1 MRTGARGK
9 GQGASVGSL
18 TCPWPLFSGLFLLLC
33 ILLTGCASSGSVSP
47 ADNDV
52 IFIVTGVGGNS
63 GYEGIRDAVKK
74 PGRAVRIVAWGSPV
88 FVMNFSTESIHND
101 AEKMLA
107 QKIDAWHKD
116 HPTGAIDLIGHSAG
130 CGVVLGALPRTSSA
144 RANTVILLAPS
155 VSPGY
160 DLAPALAQIDG
171 KLHVFYSDR
180 DTFFLEWRT
189 SNFGTYDRV
198 RSKAA
203 GNVGF
208 PQDKYPPEKLIQH
221 PYDPSWE
228 SLGNDGGHYG
238 VQGAAFAKQVLAPL
252 LEMTR

>member
-1 MRTGARGK
+1 
-9 GQGASVGSL
+9 V
-18 TCPWPLFSGLFLLLC
+18 LLAFAA
-33 ILLTGCASSGSVSP
+33 GCASNGSISHG
-47 ADNDV
+47 DNDIV
-52 IFIVTGVGGNS
+52 FIVTGVGGNS
-63 GYEGIRDAVKK
+63 GYGGIQDAVKK
-74 PGRAVRIVAWGSPV
+74 PGRAVQIIAWGSPV

-116 HPTGAIDLIGHSAG
+116 HPSGVIDLIGHSAG

-144 RANTVILLAPS
+144 HASTVILLAPS
-155 VSPGY
+155 VSPSY
-160 DLAPALAQIDG
+160 DLAPALSKIDG

-180 DTFFLEWRT
+180 DTFFLDWRT

-208 PQDKYPPEKLIQH
+208 PQDKDPSAKLIQH
-221 PYDPSWE
+221 PYDPGWE

>member
-1 MRTGARGK
+1 
-9 GQGASVGSL
+9 VSL
-18 TCPWPLFSGLFLLLC
+18 ILILGIFSA
-33 ILLTGCASSGSVSP
+33 GCASNGSRSP
-47 ADNDV
+47 ADNDIV
-52 IFIVTGVGGNS
+52 FIVTGVGGNS
-63 GYEGIRDAVKK
+63 GYEGIRDAVSK
-74 PGRAVRIVAWGSPV
+74 PGRAVQIIPWGSPV
-88 FVMNFSTESIHND
+88 FVMNFSTEWIHND

-116 HPTGAIDLIGHSAG
+116 HPTGVIDLVGHSAG
-130 CGVVLGALPRTSSA
+130 CGVVLGALPRTNSA

-155 VSPGY
+155 VSPSY
-160 DLAPALAQIDG
+160 DLAPAMVKIDG

-180 DTFFLEWRT
+180 DTFFLDWRT

-208 PQDKYPPEKLIQH
+208 PDGKYPAAKVVQH
-221 PYDPSWE
+221 PYDPAWE

-238 VQGAAFAKQVLAPL
+238 VQGAGFAKQILAPL
-252 LEMTR
+252 LELTR